1 MGDGTSTST
10 RFIPLTHSI
19 HSLRYF
25 HHAPSTSRS
34 PSATAGGAP
43 TKVSS
48 RPSQISSAS
57 HLPHSSVRFNVNQS
71 QPSSPAPPSSSTRL
85 STLTV
90 LLISERYPSYRRQAQ
105 LPPYTAHFGLTSITN
120 TNARPRLPTSR
131 HLLTSNDKAHIFLGV
146 FLTYKESSSSS
157 DTLDTLSRKLS
168 YRTKWR
174 RCFGLS

>member
-25 HHAPSTSRS
+25 HRAPSTSRS

-57 HLPHSSVRFNVNQS
+57 HLPHSSVRFNVNQT

-90 LLISERYPSYRRQAQ
+90 LLISLNPI
-105 LPPYTAHFGLTSITN
+105 PPIECEHSCHHHIHLTSDQPPSQIQMVVLG
-120 TNARPRLPTSR
+120 LPTSQ
-131 HLLTSNDKAHIFLGV
+131 NV
-146 FLTYKESSSSS
+146 FAVSSIATYSLPTMKRIHFPESS
-157 DTLDTLSRKLS
+157 
-168 YRTKWR
+168 
-174 RCFGLS
+174 